1 MSAPATLAPNSLSL
15 WGGFPARRRVGSDA
29 LNMLTVY
36 LVLLVAIPSSV
47 RIAALGA
54 MGRPSMLWGLLLF
67 VWWALWR
74 LMAQP
79 DDLTSVRSPVRVA
92 FFSLLVVALVS
103 FAAALLRGQPAD
115 QVSPAATSL
124 LRLLSWGG
132 SMLVAIDGLR
142 RSEDVHKMVRRLAL
156 AGWLL
161 AAFGLLQFLTRQ
173 SLIDWFSSIPGL
185 EVVEGGVS
193 ERGAFTRASGTS
205 IHPLEHATA
214 LSAALPLA
222 IAVAV
227 QSSKRFGLLAWGPA
241 AVIALA
247 SILAVSR
254 SALIGFVVAA
264 AASLPAL
271 PKRVRSV
278 AIAGGAA
285 LSGLALVA
293 VPGLLSTFLELFAP
307 SGDAS
312 TQSRT
317 DALDRLPQFV
327 SESPVYGAGFGTFLP
342 RYYIFDDAWAMMLV
356 ELGVLGLLAFLGLF
370 LTSIYSASVCAR
382 RSNDPELR
390 PLGWTLA
397 ASVLTVGVIFFF
409 FDGLS
414 FPIAAGF
421 AFLLFGLCG
430 ALRTIT
436 YEAHQGK

>member
-1 MSAPATLAPNSLSL
+1 MLS
-15 WGGFPARRRVGSDA
+15 
-29 LNMLTVY
+29 VY
-36 LVLLVAIPSSV
+36 LVLLISIPSNV
-47 RIAALGA
+47 RIAALGS
-54 MGRPSMLWGLLLF
+54 MGRPSLLWGLVLF
-67 VWWALWR
+67 AWWVLWR
-74 LMAQP
+74 LVGRAN
-79 DDLTSVRSPVRVA
+79 DFTSVRSPVRVA
-92 FFSLLVVALVS
+92 FFALFVVALVS
-103 FAAALLRGQPAD
+103 FSAALLRGQPDD
-115 QVSPAATSL
+115 QISPAATSL

-142 RSEDVHKMVRRLAL
+142 RYEDVWSMVRRLAL

-161 AAFGLLQFLTRQ
+161 ACFGILQFLTRQ

-185 EVVEGGVS
+185 EVEAGGIT

-214 LSAALPLA
+214 LSAALPLT
-222 IAVAV
+222 IIVAMDK
-227 QSSKRFGLLAWGPA
+227 SKRMGLLAWAPPA
-241 AVIALA
+241 AIALG

-271 PKRVRSV
+271 PRRARSV
-278 AIAGGAA
+278 AIIGGAA
-285 LSGLALVA
+285 VAGIALMA
-293 VPGLLSTFLELFAP
+293 VPGLLTLFLDLFAP

-317 DALDRLPQFV
+317 DALARLPQFV
-327 SESPVYGAGFGTFLP
+327 SESPIYGTGFGTFLP

-356 ELGVLGLLAFLGLF
+356 ELGILGLLALLGLF
-370 LTSIYSASVCAR
+370 LASIYSATAHTKNVR
-382 RSNDPELR
+382 DPELR
-390 PLGWTLA
+390 PLGRALA
-397 ASVLTVGVIFFF
+397 ASVLTVGVVFAF

-430 ALRTIT
+430 AVRTLIKKAQPST
-436 YEAHQGK
+436 SRRPRPRSG